1 MQPKIMK
8 LGRVMRNLLP
18 NAKSGTITDDMAQG
32 VGAVKKGKIEIR
44 TGKAPLIQVPIG
56 KSSFEEKALLEN
68 LGALMDAV
76 VKAKPSGSK
85 GAYIKSITLTSTMGP
100 GVSLDVGQAQALAS
114 AS

>member
-1 MQPKIMK
+1 MA
-8 LGRVMRNLLP
+8 VNLD
-18 NAKSGTITDDMAQG
+18 KVTDEISNLTLMEVAQL
-32 VGAVKKGKIEIR
+32 VKQ
-44 TGKAPLIQVPIG
+44 L
-56 KSSFEEKALLEN
+56 EEKALLEN